1 MKKAIATGL
10 FLCFCALLAV
20 WPLLRPADPAVPA
33 AAQESESDILPEAPP
48 STPPEPVSYPVV
60 VIDAGHGGFDGGAIG
75 LDGVIEKDLN
85 LAIALRLREI
95 LRVYGIDTVMTRQD
109 DTTLEDDP
117 TASNAKRKGSDTR
130 NRAAL
135 AEAAGDNVLF
145 VSLHQNKYEGASS
158 FGAQIFYGT
167 EHAESQAIA
176 EHLQACLIEQLQPEN
191 YRAVKRGTDS
201 IYLLT
206 HLHCPTILIECG
218 FLSNRG
224 DVDKLTD
231 ETYQNQ
237 LAFVIANGIVQ
248 YYAQQQQPAAPTV

>member
-1 MKKAIATGL
+1 MKKRIATGL

-20 WPLLRPADPAVPA
+20 WPLLWPADTAVPA
-33 AAQESESDILPEAPP
+33 AAQDSESDILPEAPP
-48 STPPEPVSYPVV
+48 NTPPQPAVYPLVV
-60 VIDAGHGGFDGGAIG
+60 VDAGHGGFDGGAIG

-95 LRVYGIDTVMTRQD
+95 LRIYGIETVMTRED
-109 DTTLEDDP
+109 DTTREDDP
-117 TASNAKRKGSDTR
+117 TASYSKRKGSDTR

-135 AEAAGDNVLF
+135 AEAAGENVLF
-145 VSLHQNKYEGASS
+145 VSIHQNKYEGASS

-167 EHAESQAIA
+167 EHEESQAIA
-176 EHLQACLIEQLQPEN
+176 EHLQACLISQLQPEN
-191 YRAVKRGTDS
+191 YRVVKRGSDS

-206 HLHCPTILIECG
+206 HLHCPAVLIECG

-231 ETYQNQ
+231 ETYQDQ
-237 LAFVIANGIVQ
+237 LAFVIANGILQ
-248 YYAQQQQPAAPTV
+248 YYAQEPDAPAV